1 MPEGLGS
8 TRAAPLP
15 GAARTVCRPSSGNA
29 GGSIGLQSGPLGP
42 RAARRVRAPGPARR
56 LSINNT
62 EKCSA
67 SVYGCCEYF
76 ARPTPAGAKQLIGFS
91 RLY

>member
-8 TRAAPLP
+8 RRAAALP

-67 SVYGCCEYF
+67 SVYGRCEYF
-76 ARPTPAGAKQLIGFS
+76 ALTAPAGAQQLIIFS
-91 RLY
+91 RL